1 MKLAVI
7 GAAGVRTPL
16 IVKECLRKA
25 ESLGLTE
32 LALMDIDGARL
43 DLIEKVTG
51 SILDDVSSP
60 IQRFTTT
67 DAKKAL
73 EGADYVITTFRAGG
87 MEARVI
93 DERVPLSE
101 NVLGQETTGAG
112 GFAMG
117 IRSIPVLLGYIKL
130 MEKYCPKA
138 WLINFANPSGMMAE
152 AAITVGNW
160 QRTIGIC
167 DAPTEVQRVVS
178 SFLGVPENEI
188 YVDYFGLN
196 HLGWTRA
203 IRVHGKDVLPELI
216 TNLDNLPIKEML
228 PFSVE
233 LIKSLKMIPN
243 EYLYYYYSSKTA
255 VQNIQKAEQTRGE
268 EILTANAKLFTEL
281 SISGNDKPKVKRLY
295 TDYLEKRRSHY
306 MQTETGKPQVDVT
319 APITLELQGG
329 YADVALRLI
338 RSLEKGEQAVHIV
351 NTLNKSA
358 ITGIPYDC
366 VVEVPCMVARDHVQP
381 CNVGEVPLSCMGLL
395 ARVKAYERLTIQA
408 AVEGSEEK
416 AIEALV
422 THPLVSDESIARAIV
437 SKFKNEFGD
446 SFLGGVK

>member
-16 IVKECLRKA
+16 IVKECCRKA

-32 LALMDIDGARL
+32 LALMDIDGNRL
-43 DLIEKVTG
+43 EMIDKVTQ
-51 SILDDVSSP
+51 SILDDTSSLM
-60 IQRFTTT
+60 QRYITT

-112 GFAMG
+112 GFGMG
-117 IRSIPVLLGYIKL
+117 IRSIPVLLGYTKL
-130 MEKYCPKA
+130 MENYCPDA
-138 WLINFANPSGMMAE
+138 WLINFANPSGMMSE
-152 AAITVGNW
+152 AAITAGKW
-160 QRTIGIC
+160 QKTIGIC

-178 SFLGVPENEI
+178 SFLDIPENEI

-196 HLGWTRA
+196 HLGWTRS
-203 IRVHGKDVLPELI
+203 IRVHGKDILPELI
-216 TNLDNLPIKEML
+216 ANLDSLPIKEML

-233 LIKSLKMIPN
+233 LIKSLQMIPN
-243 EYLYYYYSSKTA
+243 EYLYYFYSSKTA

-268 EILTANAKLFTEL
+268 EILAANTRFFSDLPKAGDDNQKL
-281 SISGNDKPKVKRLY
+281 KQLY
-295 TDYLEKRRSHY
+295 TDYLGKRRSHY

-338 RSLEKGEQAVHIV
+338 RSLEIGDQAVHIV
-351 NTLNKSA
+351 NTLNNGA
-358 ITGIPYDC
+358 INGLPDDC
-366 VVEVPCMVARDHVQP
+366 VVEVPCVVGRDLVQP
-381 CNVGEVPLSCMGLL
+381 CNVGDVPLHCLGLL
-395 ARVKAYERLTIQA
+395 ARVKAYERLAIQA

-416 AIEALV
+416 AVAALV
-422 THPLVSDESIARAIV
+422 THPLISDERIARSIV
-437 SKFKNEFGD
+437 GKFKKEFGD
-446 SFLGGVK
+446 SFLSGVE